1 MSIPVAFRVS
11 FPTTLSIA
19 AAAGYYLPAFVGREQ
34 LALNVAIR
42 AASVVIAAVACV
54 CSGQRPA
61 RLTLFL
67 VAAGLWLG
75 SAASTAVIDVRRSA
89 STGVPIPQMVS
100 FDGIAAADSRTLPDG
115 RAVVLLRLESTR
127 GRDGRWLGARGR
139 ILLFVRGSSASPQFR
154 WGELLHVHARA
165 TLAVEGSVFSGSVDY
180 FCNSTEKQV
189 TSSGISSTILELRST
204 VLSAIF
210 GASEQMGPSAGP
222 LFRALFT
229 GNQDGMDP
237 DTVTLF
243 RRAGCAHIL
252 ALSGMH
258 LSILTGAIGLLLAR
272 LFGRKAGYAAGL
284 LCVAA
289 YLLIAGD
296 RASLLRAAFM
306 YAFSG
311 FVAARCRRVDGIS
324 ILALCFSLQL
334 LCNPES
340 GMTVSFQL
348 SYLALFGIL
357 LFAPPVVE
365 ALSPYLTRGV
375 ASLLAMGVG
384 AQLTVT
390 PLITAL
396 FGCFYP
402 GGTIAGVILGLLVT
416 IFLWT
421 GLLFICLVPIG
432 GVSAHLCSEV
442 ARIIAQISVGVAQ
455 TAARAPEVRLPT
467 PAVIAL
473 CACGALLVYF
483 RMIRRFFRHTT
494 SAEGATIE

>member
-1 MSIPVAFRVS
+1 MSIPVAVRVS
-11 FPTTLSIA
+11 YPTALAIA
-19 AAAGYYLPAFVGREQ
+19 AAAGYYLPAV
-34 LALNVAIR
+34 VATDLPVINLSIR
-42 AASVVIAAVACV
+42 AVGIVIAALACV
-54 CSGQRPA
+54 GTLGRPS
-61 RLTLFL
+61 RTMLFI

-75 SAASTAVIDVRRSA
+75 SAANSAVTDAGRSA
-89 STGVPIPQMVS
+89 STGVPIQQVVS
-100 FDGIAAADSRTLPDG
+100 FEGTAVADSRTLSDG
-115 RAVVLLRLESTR
+115 RTVVPLRLESMH
-127 GRDGRWLGARGR
+127 GHDGRWVTARGR
-139 ILLFVRGSSASPQFR
+139 LLLFVRGSDPSPQFR
-154 WGELLHVHARA
+154 WGELVHVRA
-165 TLAVEGSVFSGSVDY
+165 HVTAAEHGSAFAGSADY
-180 FCNSTEKQV
+180 LCYAPGKQV
-189 TSSGISSTILELRST
+189 TSSGISSTILCFRST
-204 VLSAIF
+204 VLSGIF

-229 GNQDGMDP
+229 GNQDALDP
-237 DTVTLF
+237 DTVMLF

-258 LSILTGAIGLLLAR
+258 LSILTGAIGFLLAR
-272 LFGRKAGYAAGL
+272 LLGRKIGYAGGL

-334 LCNPES
+334 MCNPES

-357 LFAPPVVE
+357 LFAPPVVD

-375 ASLLAMGVG
+375 ASLLAVGIG
-384 AQLTVT
+384 AQLSVT

-402 GGTIAGVILGLLVT
+402 GGTIAGVILGVLVT
-416 IFLWT
+416 IFLWS
-421 GLLFICLVPIG
+421 GLLFICLTPVG
-432 GVSAHLCSEV
+432 GILAHLCSEAARAV
-442 ARIIAQISVGVAQ
+442 AQVSVGVAEM
-455 TAARAPEVRLPT
+455 AARAPEVRLPT
-467 PAVIAL
+467 AAVIAL
-473 CACGALLVYF
+473 CACGVALVHV
-483 RMIRRFFRHTT
+483 RTIRRIFGYST
-494 SAEGATIE
+494 SAEGATTE